1 MDNLEKLK
9 AIEYALYK
17 ICVALVSIADHEC
30 CDYGFTDEV
39 DTAEDY
45 IRQYEKEHAEDEA

>member
-9 AIEYALYK
+9 AIEYAIYK
-17 ICVALVSIADHEC
+17 ISLALVAIVNIEC

-39 DTAEDY
+39 DTAGDF

>member
-9 AIEYALYK
+9 AIEYAIYK
-17 ICVALVSIADHEC
+17 ISLALVAIANIEC

-39 DTAEDY
+39 DTAEEY
-45 IRQYEKEHAEDEA
+45 IREYEKEHGNGET

>member
-9 AIEYALYK
+9 AIEYAIYK
-17 ICVALVSIADHEC
+17 ISLALVAIANIEC

>member
-9 AIEYALYK
+9 TIEYALYK

-39 DTAEDY
+39 DTAEEY
-45 IRQYEKEHAEDEA
+45 IRKYEKEHAEDEA

>member
-9 AIEYALYK
+9 AIEYAIYK
-17 ICVALVSIADHEC
+17 ISLALVAIVDIEC

-39 DTAEDY
+39 DTAEEY
-45 IRQYEKEHAEDEA
+45 IREYEKEHGNGED